1 MLLKMKTSLAGP
13 NISLHAGDLH
23 EFADD
28 AEALRLI
35 EAGFAIS
42 AEPVAQAEPAEP
54 AEPAAPEKPA
64 APKEPAK
71 TAKTAG

>member
-42 AEPVAQAEPAEP
+42 AEP
-54 AEPAAPEKPA
+54 AAPEKPA

-71 TAKTAG
+71 TAKTAS

>member
-42 AEPVAQAEPAEP
+42 AEP
-54 AEPAAPEKPA
+54 A

-71 TAKTAG
+71 TAKTAS